1 MKGKREVVDYV
12 RDMLEASEKAE
23 RFVQG
28 MTLDDFQRDE
38 KTAFAVVRALEIIGE
53 AARHIPKDM
62 RARYPEV
69 PWEDIVG
76 MRNIVI
82 HEYFGI
88 DLEVIWKTV
97 HRDLAPLRGALS
109 KVWSDLE
116 SGEPAK
122 Q

>member
-1 MKGKREVVDYV
+1 VDYV
-12 RDMLEASEKAE
+12 RDKLDASEKAE

-28 MTLDDFQRDE
+28 MTLEGFQRDE

-53 AARHIPKDM
+53 AALHIPKHM

-69 PWEDIVG
+69 PWGDIVG

-109 KVWSDLE
+109 KVWADLQSDGQAE
-116 SGEPAK
+116 